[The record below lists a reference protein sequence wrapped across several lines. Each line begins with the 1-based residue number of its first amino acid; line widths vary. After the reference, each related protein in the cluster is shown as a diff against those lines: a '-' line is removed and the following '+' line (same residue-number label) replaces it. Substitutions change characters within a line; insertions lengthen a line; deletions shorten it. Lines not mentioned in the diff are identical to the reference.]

1 MSHIMMIQPDA
12 QKVDKPSHKAVGAN
26 RETNW
31 TLAQMAKNWL
41 HYLQL
46 AGKWE
51 DGKTDVR
58 NAKKRFEELKD
69 EEKAPHDSYTTDAWR
84 HRPYGCNDLRKAIQL
99 YGKYLDQSR
108 KDIFSSLRT
117 AGMTHLEV
125 NATVVASTAVLD
137 EKIAGLKRA
146 VAAMDARKAASRIQ
160 EEFPG
165 SGGFLKQHEVAAK
178 LREWERRAGGPMDTE
193 ERKEKYPELE
203 HGWPDIQGDDM
214 PLPFERELKA
224 TEKARAQEQLESCN
238 KVLNA
243 AMKKQRQAEI
253 NKQKMLS
260 KTVPSK
266 KPVDLRHN
274 PDPAGAEVRYV
285 VQPGQ
290 KRPAAAASVAKSMPR
305 NEGEVPQKKQKTP
318 VDSDSEDGED
328 GEDDGAGAIPLPAS
342 KQQKRS
348 ESPSLAMAERTEP
361 FVAPEGQGPAYDA
374 LFREEEDEGEGEASL
389 PHRAE
394 RLPVESDHEF
404 SDMDSDDD
412 E

>member
-1 MSHIMMIQPDA
+1 MSQIMMIQPDA
-12 QKVDKPSHKAVGAN
+12 EKVDKPSDKAVGAN

-31 TLAQMAKNWL
+31 TLAQMAKNTV

-51 DGKTDVR
+51 SGKTDVR
-58 NAKKRFEELKD
+58 NAKKRFEELRD
-69 EEKAPHDSYTTDAWR
+69 EEKAPPDVYTTEAWR
-84 HRPYGCNDLRKAIQL
+84 NRPYGCDDLRVAIDI
-99 YGKYLDQSR
+99 YSKHLDQGR
-108 KDIFSSLRT
+108 KDVLSNLRA

-125 NATVVASTAVLD
+125 NATVAAATAALD

-146 VAAMDARKAASRIQ
+146 VAAMDARKTASKTQ

-165 SGGFLKQHEVAAK
+165 SGGFLKQQQLSAK
-178 LREWERRAGGPMDTE
+178 LREWERRAGGPMPSK
-193 ERKEKYPELE
+193 ERMQKYPELE
-203 HGWPDIQGDDM
+203 PGWPDIQGDDM

-243 AMKKQRQAEI
+243 ALKKQRQAEI

-260 KTVPSK
+260 KSVPAK
-266 KPVDLRHN
+266 KPVDRRHN

-305 NEGEVPQKKQKTP
+305 NEGEVPQKKQKIP
-318 VDSDSEDGED
+318 VDSDVEDGED
-328 GEDDGAGAIPLPAS
+328 SGAGAIPRAPL

-348 ESPSLAMAERTEP
+348 ESPSLELAERPVP
-361 FVAPEGQGPAYDA
+361 FVPPDGQGPAYDI
-374 LFREEEDEGEGEASL
+374 LFREEEDDDEPS
-389 PHRAE
+389 PPPRAA
-394 RLPVESDHEF
+394 RAVRAIVESDHEI
-404 SDMDSDDD
+404 SDMDSDD
-412 E
+412 EQ